1 MKAVYDWKEKINNK
15 ELQEVVDTIKND
27 GLVLVPTET
36 VYGIGANAYS
46 DEACK
51 KVYEAKGRASDNPLI
66 VHVSNKEMI
75 SKIAEKPNEVEEKLI
90 DSFMPGPFTLILNK
104 KCDICDTA
112 SAGMKTI
119 GIRMPDSKIIHEI
132 IEKSQIPMAAPSA
145 NISGRPSGTCIE
157 DIIEELKDKIDIA
170 IDGGKSKIGIEST
183 IVKVIDSVPTI
194 LRPGFVTEEDIYNA
208 VGKVKLSDNLF
219 KKIEKNEKVESPG
232 MKYRH
237 YAPKARCILIESSQN
252 QVQEVNDL
260 LERYFDCETN
270 QISNNNAREK
280 TKCTCDVQKDI
291 CVIGFNEDK
300 NLINIDEGNFI
311 SLGSKYNLEE
321 ISQNVFTSLRK
332 VDKLNSKVAIVEGVE
347 KSGLGLSIM
356 NRLARACEN

>member
-75 SKIAEKPNEVEEKLI
+75 SKIAEKPNEIEEKLI
-90 DSFMPGPFTLILNK
+90 DSFMPGPFTLILSK

-183 IVKVIDSVPTI
+183 VVKVIDSVPTI

-237 YAPKARCILIESSQN
+237 YAPKARCILVENSEN

-260 LERYFDCETN
+260 LKKYSAYELSKEASNIKEIKKSTSYN
-270 QISNNNAREK
+270 QKN
-280 TKCTCDVQKDI
+280 I
-291 CVIGFNEDK
+291 CVIGFEEDRQ
-300 NLINIDEGNFI
+300 LINVNEENFI

-321 ISQNVFTSLRK
+321 ISKNVFASLRK
-332 VDKLNSKVAIVEGVE
+332 VDKLNCEVAIIEGVE
-347 KSGLGLSIM
+347 KVGLGLSIM
-356 NRLARACEN
+356 NRLVRACEG